1 MTYFYGL
8 LNLSLWQ
15 YIVVTLVLMHVTVIS
30 ITLYLHRTAAHSALE
45 LHPITAH
52 FFRFWLWFAT
62 ATVTKEWV
70 AIHRKHHST
79 SDTEADPH
87 SPQIYGLKKV
97 MTQGYELY
105 KKESKNKETLSRYGH
120 GTPDDWIERHIYTP
134 HSSLGI
140 GILFVLDLVLF
151 GAPGI
156 VIWAVQM
163 MTQPVLAAGI
173 INGLGHY
180 VGYRNF
186 ETSDASTNV
195 MPWGIIAGGEEL
207 HNNHHAFGASAKL
220 SVRKYEFDIGWM
232 YIRALQFFK
241 LAKPRRVIPKLEQ
254 NNFSKDIDVSTLT
267 AIITHRFHVLKQ
279 YGEMVIQPIV
289 RHQMSK
295 DKERR
300 QLWRQAK
307 AWLSRA
313 DEQQIDAQS
322 RKSLQTLLSSCNELD
337 VVYQFKLRLQNIWT
351 KAVNNNAEL
360 VQQLKQWC
368 VDAEKAGI
376 QTLKQFSLQLATLS
390 IAKE

>member
-1 MTYFYGL
+1 
-8 LNLSLWQ
+8 
-15 YIVVTLVLMHVTVIS
+15 
-30 ITLYLHRTAAHSALE
+30 
-45 LHPITAH
+45 
-52 FFRFWLWFAT
+52 
-62 ATVTKEWV
+62 
-70 AIHRKHHST
+70 
-79 SDTEADPH
+79 
-87 SPQIYGLKKV
+87 
-97 MTQGYELY
+97 
-105 KKESKNKETLSRYGH
+105 
-120 GTPDDWIERHIYTP
+120 
-134 HSSLGI
+134 
-140 GILFVLDLVLF
+140 
-151 GAPGI
+151 
-156 VIWAVQM
+156 
-163 MTQPVLAAGI
+163 
-173 INGLGHY
+173 
-180 VGYRNF
+180 
-186 ETSDASTNV
+186 

-232 YIRALQFFK
+232 YICALQFFK

-254 NNFSKDIDVSTLT
+254 SNFSKDIDVSTLT
-267 AIITHRFHVLKQ
+267 AIITHRFHLLKQ

-322 RKSLQTLLSSCNELD
+322 RKSLQTLLSSCNELE

-368 VDAEKAGI
+368 ADAEKAGI

>member
-1 MTYFYGL
+1 MAYFFGL
-8 LNLSLWQ
+8 LNLSWWQ

-45 LHPITAH
+45 LHPIAAH

-97 MTQGYELY
+97 LTQGYELY
-105 KKESKNKETLSRYGH
+105 KKESKNKETISRYGQ

-140 GILFVLDLVLF
+140 GILFVLNLVLF
-151 GAPGI
+151 GVPGI
-156 VIWAVQM
+156 VIWAIQM

-173 INGLGHY
+173 INGMGHY
-180 VGYRNF
+180 IGYRNF
-186 ETSDASTNV
+186 ETPDASTNV

-207 HNNHHAFGASAKL
+207 HNNHHAFGAAAKL
-220 SVRKYEFDIGWM
+220 SVRKFEFDIGWM

-241 LAKPRRVIPKLEQ
+241 LAKPKRVIPKVEWASQ
-254 NNFSKDIDVSTLT
+254 QKDIDVLT
-267 AIITHRFHVLKQ
+267 IKALVTHRFHLLKQ
-279 YGEMVIQPIV
+279 YGETVIQPILKK
-289 RHQMSK
+289 QMNI
-295 DKERR
+295 DKKRR
-300 QLWRQAK
+300 KLWRQARI
-307 AWLSRA
+307 WLKRS
-313 DEQQIDAQS
+313 DDCSIDAHS
-322 RKSLQTLLSSCNELD
+322 RKSLQALLSSCKELD
-337 VVYQFKLRLQNIWT
+337 VVYQHKLRLQNIWT
-351 KAVNNNAEL
+351 KAVSNNAEL

-368 VDAEKAGI
+368 LDAEKAGI
-376 QTLKQFSLQLATLS
+376 QTLQQFSLKLAKLGV
-390 IAKE
+390 ANE